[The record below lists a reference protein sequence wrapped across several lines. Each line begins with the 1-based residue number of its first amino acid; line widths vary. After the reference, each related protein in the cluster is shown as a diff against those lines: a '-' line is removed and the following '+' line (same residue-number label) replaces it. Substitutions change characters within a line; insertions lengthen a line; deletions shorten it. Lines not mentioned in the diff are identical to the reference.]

1 MLEGLRQERHQWRE
15 RLAALERLRG
25 AMRPAPE
32 AAPDGAAL
40 RAASR
45 EVLRLRQVLSEQ
57 PEARGV
63 AARAVA
69 QLEQELQQRRDAWA
83 AERGAQ
89 QEALRRQLEVAQV
102 GRSFLGSVVA
112 RPRRPS
118 CCRRE
123 LNGSKRSPSGGGAW
137 LCSVSAPWIAW
148 KELEACT

>member
-57 PEARGV
+57 PEAPRR
-63 AARAVA
+63 AR
-69 QLEQELQQRRDAWA
+69 
-83 AERGAQ
+83 RGAAGAGAAAAAGRLGGRARGAAGGAAQTTGGGPGGALISWKRCGKASTSKLLQERAQRQ
-89 QEALRRQLEVAQV
+89 QEVSKWRRRMALLRLGALDSLE
-102 GRSFLGSVVA
+102 
-112 RPRRPS
+112 
-118 CCRRE
+118 
-123 LNGSKRSPSGGGAW
+123 GA
-137 LCSVSAPWIAW
+137 
-148 KELEACT
+148 